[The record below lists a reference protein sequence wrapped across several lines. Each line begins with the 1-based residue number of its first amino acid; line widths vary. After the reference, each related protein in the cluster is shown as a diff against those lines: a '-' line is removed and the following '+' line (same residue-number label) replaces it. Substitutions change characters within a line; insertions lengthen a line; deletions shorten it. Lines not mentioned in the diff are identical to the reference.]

1 MGKRVKR
8 SRSRS
13 FKRFLALLIV
23 IGIVAF
29 LLWLFSPVIPTW
41 IKQNQKSI
49 LTIVSG
55 FVLAYTVFRFISDKP
70 RHSLSKFLLWI
81 FLLASLGYL
90 LWIYVIPPVLLWV
103 RQHLGIIVLSI
114 VTALLLAISLAI
126 WRYKPDAWE
135 SILTRI
141 KTLFG
146 PEHPPPPPPPPLPP
160 TGKEGYIYISR
171 CPAHEEKLYKIGRT
185 KRPPTTRIKETSGT
199 GVPEEFILLRSWRVS
214 DDVAAELLVFKAL
227 EKYRL
232 NPKREFFKGELDT
245 IMSIMKATIKDLIIS
260 EEYDEEYGSYG
271 GSTPASQTA
280 TPSTKLSE
288 IEELDKLLHS
298 EDYTIGKLVGFFKLN
313 LEKEYEA
320 DAGVWEK
327 ITVELHTQRVL
338 KQFEK
343 YFGNME
349 LPGHVDPMFFRT
361 ILALHDVGVSHA
373 IDKGSQEGKD
383 TRSAKKMYQGTF
395 NKYLMKRELDRLQFS
410 PKEINIASALV
421 SADPLGYYFRKNNIK
436 NAANTIK
443 RMAIESGLKTEEFF
457 ELLKIFYMVDAGSYT
472 IDAGGQ
478 KGLDRLF
485 VFNHSQM
492 RMYFAKNV
500 AYKMDKL
507 WRHIQS
513 NN

>member
-55 FVLAYTVFRFISDKP
+55 FVLAYTVFRFIFDKP

-146 PEHPPPPPPPPLPP
+146 PEHPPPPPPPPP

-199 GVPEEFILLRSWRVS
+199 GVP
-214 DDVAAELLVFKAL
+214 
-227 EKYRL
+227 
-232 NPKREFFKGELDT
+232 
-245 IMSIMKATIKDLIIS
+245 
-260 EEYDEEYGSYG
+260 
-271 GSTPASQTA
+271 
-280 TPSTKLSE
+280 
-288 IEELDKLLHS
+288 
-298 EDYTIGKLVGFFKLN
+298 
-313 LEKEYEA
+313 
-320 DAGVWEK
+320 
-327 ITVELHTQRVL
+327 
-338 KQFEK
+338 
-343 YFGNME
+343 
-349 LPGHVDPMFFRT
+349 
-361 ILALHDVGVSHA
+361 
-373 IDKGSQEGKD
+373 
-383 TRSAKKMYQGTF
+383 
-395 NKYLMKRELDRLQFS
+395 
-410 PKEINIASALV
+410 
-421 SADPLGYYFRKNNIK
+421 
-436 NAANTIK
+436 
-443 RMAIESGLKTEEFF
+443 
-457 ELLKIFYMVDAGSYT
+457 
-472 IDAGGQ
+472 
-478 KGLDRLF
+478 
-485 VFNHSQM
+485 
-492 RMYFAKNV
+492 
-500 AYKMDKL
+500 
-507 WRHIQS
+507 
-513 NN
+513 